1 MGHQLRFMSKIQEET
16 KQTKGKHDWRKF
28 LELRN
33 DRGHE
38 IESNHKVPE
47 RINVGRLVLFS
58 DISSLLRFQTTED
71 NCCYCCCCLVP
82 ALSLTFFMT
91 PGTAAHQ
98 APQPMGFPRQEYWGG
113 VPFPFPG
120 DLSNL
125 EIEPV
130 SPALAG
136 IFFTLNPP
144 GRLQKKL

>member
-16 KQTKGKHDWRKF
+16 KQTKGKHDRRKF